1 MQQMLLCISS
11 CILNHSDNQESIHL
25 FVPERSMNT
34 HTHTDIFSRRSTQ
47 LYSIQIFGMN
57 FGLCLKK
64 KKKKST
70 LKQQSGTD
78 PAVIWLSSQ
87 KSTICSNKT
96 PLVGS
101 HLKVTWKI
109 ILRWDSFIHVFYDLW
124 WPYGSSSEWT
134 LKIKSMFIQKMEEKI
149 SYIHPHMCG
158 VFFLHSKQSPS
169 ALLFAFPI

>member
-47 LYSIQIFGMN
+47 LCSIQIFGMN
-57 FGLCLKK
+57 FGLCL

-96 PLVGS
+96 PLGGS

-124 WPYGSSSEWT
+124 WPCGSSSKCR

-149 SYIHPHMCG
+149 SSIHPPHVWG
-158 VFFLHSKQSPS
+158 VFCTPNDLLQLCHLHSRFKK
-169 ALLFAFPI
+169 